1 MPNIIKRAASKAS
14 GIVVKRYNTVQAR
27 KQAFEAKKEENK
39 IFEDITNKR
48 AESEYRRG
56 YAENYR
62 SKAYERGKAKAE
74 GTTTEEQSQGGRAGK
89 LRRSVSEGLTGLSL
103 GSANALKNDMYGV
116 GKVDFGGFD
125 SLTMGGPAGAGTL
138 RNLEDI
144 TGFGGPRAKPKQLNP
159 AVQGQSR
166 GNIVINVG
174 SSGSNKKRK
183 PAAQIPQKQRDWQ
196 DDLEKLT
203 GF

>member
-1 MPNIIKRAASKAS
+1 MPNIIKRAISKAANS
-14 GIVVKRYNTVQAR
+14 TVAKPLVKRYHVVEAR
-27 KQAFEAKKEENK
+27 KLKEKQE
-39 IFEDITNKR
+39 IFERENTPEVKAARNK
-48 AESEYRRG
+48 A
-56 YAENYR
+56 YAEATYQNIKDSENRKAQYR
-62 SKAYERGKAKAE
+62 
-74 GTTTEEQSQGGRAGK
+74 TQGGRAGQV
-89 LRRSVSEGLTGLSL
+89 RRSVSEGLTGLSL